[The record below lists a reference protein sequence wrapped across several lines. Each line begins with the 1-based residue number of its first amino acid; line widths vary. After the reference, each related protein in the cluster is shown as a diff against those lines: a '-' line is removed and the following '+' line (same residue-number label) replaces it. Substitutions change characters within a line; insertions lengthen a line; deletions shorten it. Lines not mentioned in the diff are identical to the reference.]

1 MFVYSDGSEFLS
13 HSTIDGKKHSLI
25 DHSIKVAKKSEEIF
39 LDTGFG
45 IKKNLGFYAGLLHDI
60 GKLNPYY
67 QELFITENKFM
78 EIKQHELL
86 SKYERMHSP
95 LSAWAALKLINK
107 KLVEIDNDT
116 IDKIIVLIYAHHS
129 SLLNSLPKPDY
140 ISGIRFKNSHN
151 AMAKNLVDFHNQTK
165 NLYEF
170 SKLDWEKCLKLFQ
183 SPLDFQ
189 MRLRSNQTDYIYDFL
204 HMSVL
209 YSCLLQAD
217 RGSFAEWTT
226 PVFDIDIRT
235 EELVKSQSV
244 LSELRTKFQK
254 EVQNNHDQNLDM
266 CVLNAPT
273 GIGKTKVFLDLIQK
287 YKEITKNIE
296 RVFYFSPLLA
306 LTEDFEK
313 KLELTIKEKK
323 EDILIYNHLFSGSL
337 VEKNL
342 KESGT
347 ISKQQWMFPYESFNM
362 KFIITTTQRFLITLY
377 SNSSSDK
384 LKLASLKNSILII
397 DEIQTIP
404 KFLLYNLVELL
415 KELAKKMKLKI
426 ILVSATI
433 PYELNSIPKIKIS
446 KDLVQNYLINTRK
459 NISFLEQLSIPN
471 ITNKKILVMCNTRR
485 KTVNTFK
492 NISSF
497 IKQDICID
505 PENDEDIFYMSSGIR
520 KKDRIKIIDYII
532 KINSNNK
539 INHDE
544 KPNHCLLIST
554 QVVEAGV
561 DISFSE
567 IYREVAPLDN
577 IIQVMGRLNREG
589 TDNNAILS
597 IFQSDGDHRPYSEV
611 EYNES
616 LPILKAV
623 KTSEELYKNLSK
635 YYETVNIKNKLNE
648 SKAQKLQNYMIDLDF
663 PNVWKFVNDNVM
675 PDDGDSIFIP
685 ENKEQWI
692 EIKNE
697 FTKPEILNKNVYKKF
712 ALLTAS
718 IPKSVSIKM
727 IKNFCDEELL
737 EHNILLPKLELLDEI
752 YDKKVGLDKW
762 LLTE

>member
-1 MFVYSDGSEFLS
+1 V
-13 HSTIDGKKHSLI
+13 
-25 DHSIKVAKKSEEIF
+25 
-39 LDTGFG
+39 
-45 IKKNLGFYAGLLHDI
+45 
-60 GKLNPYY
+60 
-67 QELFITENKFM
+67 
-78 EIKQHELL
+78 
-86 SKYERMHSP
+86 
-95 LSAWAALKLINK
+95 NK
-107 KLVEIDNDT
+107 KLVEIDNDS

-129 SLLNSLPKPDY
+129 NLLNSLPKPDY
-140 ISGIRFKNSHN
+140 IAGIKFKNSHN
-151 AMAKNLVDFHNQTK
+151 AMAKNLLNFYNQTK
-165 NLYEF
+165 KLYEF
-170 SKLDWEKCLKLFQ
+170 SKLDWDKCLKLFQ

-189 MRLRSNQTDYIYDFL
+189 MRLRSNKTDYIYDFL

-217 RGSFAEWTT
+217 RGSFEDWIT
-226 PVFDIDIRT
+226 PVFDIDICT

-254 EVQNNHDQNLDM
+254 EVQNNHDQNLDI
-266 CVLNAPT
+266 CILNAPT

-287 YKEITKNIE
+287 YKESTKNIE
-296 RVFYFSPLLA
+296 RIFYFSPLLA

-313 KLELTIKEKK
+313 KLEVTIKEKK

-347 ISKQQWMFPYESFNM
+347 VSKQQWMFPYESFNM
-362 KFIITTTQRFLITLY
+362 KFIITTTQRFLVTLY

-404 KFLLYNLVELL
+404 KFLLYNLVNLL

-446 KDLVQNYLINTRK
+446 KDLIQNYLINTRK
-459 NISFLEQLSIPN
+459 HITFREQLSITN
-471 ITNKKILVMCNTRR
+471 ITNKNILIMSNTRR
-485 KTVNTFK
+485 KTVNIFK

-497 IKQDICID
+497 IKQDIYID
-505 PENDEDIFYMSSGIR
+505 PDNDENIFYMSSGIR

-532 KINSNNK
+532 KINSKNKIENNNDEK
-539 INHDE
+539 INHF
-544 KPNHCLLIST
+544 LLVST

-589 TDNNAILS
+589 TDSNAILS
-597 IFQSDGDHRPYSEV
+597 IFQSDDDHRPYSEV
-611 EYNES
+611 EYSES
-616 LPILKAV
+616 LPILRAV
-623 KTSEELYKNLSK
+623 KTSEELYENLSK

-648 SKAQKLQNYMIDLDF
+648 SKAQKLQNYMVDLDF
-663 PNVWKFVNDNVM
+663 LNVWKFVNDNVM
-675 PDDGDSIFIP
+675 PDDGDSIFVP
-685 ENKEQWI
+685 ENKEQWM

-697 FTKPEILNKNVYKKF
+697 FISSEKLNKNVYRKF

-737 EHNILLPKLELLDEI
+737 KHDILLPKLELLNEI
-752 YDKKVGLDKW
+752 YDKKIGLDKW
-762 LLTE
+762 LITE